1 MKVTCSIAWLLVGA
15 YEHCKFPWAHLLH
28 VGRVYSYQSSEIPS
42 GLYKVAMHV
51 LTLSHFTF
59 RRAHLAHDLDDRG
72 RLDVGA
78 SPDIF
83 E

>member
-1 MKVTCSIAWLLVGA
+1 MSIGSSFGYIYYMSAASTATRG
-15 YEHCKFPWAHLLH
+15 
-28 VGRVYSYQSSEIPS
+28 QSSDSPS
-42 GLYKVAMHV
+42 GLYKVVMHV

-78 SPDIF
+78 TPNMFKLADVNV
-83 E
+83 

>member
-1 MKVTCSIAWLLVGA
+1 MSTGS
-15 YEHCKFPWAHLLH
+15 FFAHIYYMSAESTATRGQLS
-28 VGRVYSYQSSEIPS
+28 GNPS
-42 GLYKVAMHV
+42 GLYKVVMHV

-78 SPDIF
+78 TPNMFKSADVNV
-83 E
+83 